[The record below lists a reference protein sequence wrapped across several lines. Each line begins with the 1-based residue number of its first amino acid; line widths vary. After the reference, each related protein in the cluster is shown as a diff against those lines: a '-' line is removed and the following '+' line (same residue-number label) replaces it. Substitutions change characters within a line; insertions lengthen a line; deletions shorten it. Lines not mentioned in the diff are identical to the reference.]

1 MNWHIYLIIGLCILL
16 FLAGSF
22 FTAGSPYT
30 RATHLF
36 TKAEVS
42 FYRELVRAAGN
53 DFVVFGK
60 VRVADLVVVKSAGTR
75 RRHMQALGRIAQ
87 KHVDFCLCYPH
98 DLSVACVLE
107 LNDRSHERKDRIK
120 RDDFIDQLFK
130 KVKLPVV
137 WVPVTKFYDSA
148 LIRQMINQAI
158 IDSMNSTRQG

>member
-1 MNWHIYLIIGLCILL
+1 MNWHVYLIIGLCILV

-22 FTAGSPYT
+22 FTARSPYT

-60 VRVADLVVVKSAGTR
+60 VRGADLVVVTSAGTR
-75 RRHMQALGRIAQ
+75 RHHMQALGRI
-87 KHVDFCLCYPH
+87 
-98 DLSVACVLE
+98 
-107 LNDRSHERKDRIK
+107 K
-120 RDDFIDQLFK
+120 RDDLIDQLFK

-148 LIRQMINQAI
+148 LIRQMINQTI